1 MDAMAPFRAG
11 SIASTTLASLALG
24 LGLVACATEYVV
36 KGGSSS
42 SATDPTDGGGVI
54 VDSDAGKADA
64 AAPKTPKQTC
74 EALIACVADV
84 APSQAGPLVTLYGDA
99 SNCWKGGAADA
110 EACGKACA
118 KELEE
123 REECSAESLD
133 GSYLALCSGAGGR
146 LLRYS
151 VQLTYHPRTGGSAIY
166 RPLPASATTFR
177 SSDALMTQPTV
188 TLKIESN
195 GGAGKSATPFDVP
208 AAAIDIG
215 IGLSTVRVQS
225 FEVSALKAAGS
236 STKTPGTVCS
246 DLELELG
253 APIQTNLSGRC
264 MYLPNVAEGSPI
276 PTMTESEV
284 SSCGR

>member
-1 MDAMAPFRAG
+1 MPTFRAPTV
-11 SIASTTLASLALG
+11 ASFLSLALAVG
-24 LGLVACATEYVV
+24 LGACSTEYVV
-36 KGGSSS
+36 QGKSSS
-42 SATDPTDGGGVI
+42 SPTDPTDGGGVI
-54 VDSDAGKADA
+54 GDSDAGKADA

-84 APSQAGPLVTLYGDA
+84 SPSQAGPLVTLYGDA

-123 REECSAESLD
+123 REECSAEALD
-133 GSYLALCSGAGGR
+133 GTYLALCSGAGGR

-151 VQLTYHPRTGGSAIY
+151 VQLTFNARTGGSAIY

-188 TLKIESN
+188 TLKVESS
-195 GGAGKSATPFDVP
+195 GGAGKTTTPFDMP
-208 AAAIDIG
+208 SAAIDFG
-215 IGLSTVRVQS
+215 EGPTTFRVQS

-236 STKTPGTVCS
+236 STKTPGAVCS
-246 DLELELG
+246 DLALELG
-253 APIQTNLSGRC
+253 APIQTNLNGRC
-264 MYLPNVAEGSPI
+264 IYLPNVAEGSPI
-276 PTMTESEV
+276 PTMTESQV

>member
-1 MDAMAPFRAG
+1 MPPFRTPTV
-11 SIASTTLASLALG
+11 ASSLSLALVVG
-24 LGLVACATEYVV
+24 LAACSTEYVV

-42 SATDPTDGGGVI
+42 NPTDPADGGGVI
-54 VDSDAGKADA
+54 GDSDAGKADA

-84 APSQAGPLVTLYGDA
+84 SPSQAGPLVTLYGDA
-99 SNCWKGGAADA
+99 SNCWKGGTADA

-123 REECSAESLD
+123 REECSAEALD
-133 GSYLALCSGAGGR
+133 GTYLALCSGAGGR

-151 VQLTYHPRTGGSAIY
+151 VQLTFNARTGGSAIY

-188 TLKIESN
+188 PLKIESN

-208 AAAIDIG
+208 GAAIDFG
-215 IGLSTVRVQS
+215 GGGPSTVRVQS
-225 FEVSALKAAGS
+225 FEVSALKASGS
-236 STKTPGTVCS
+236 TTKTPGAVCS

-264 MYLPNVAEGSPI
+264 IYLPKVAEGSPI
-276 PTMTESEV
+276 PAMTESEV